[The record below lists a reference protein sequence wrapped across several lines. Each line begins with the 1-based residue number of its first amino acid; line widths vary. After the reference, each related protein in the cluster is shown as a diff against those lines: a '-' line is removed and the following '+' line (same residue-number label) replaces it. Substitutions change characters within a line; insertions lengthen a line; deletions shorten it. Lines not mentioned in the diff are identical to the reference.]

1 MRHPTPY
8 LPTLILS
15 LLFVPQSLAQEGSF
29 GYSVAPEN
37 CLMFSSWTGL
47 QPAADGSTN
56 QAELM
61 MSEPEIVEFG
71 EQITEQITVLA
82 TLAMRDQPALKQQA
96 VKAMMPQVMG
106 MLFARPGCLLVESVD
121 VDIQEETVKVEAGL
135 AFEFGEGA
143 EQFLNS
149 LITMS
154 EGEGLPLR
162 KEKLEER
169 DAYAVM
175 LPKSPFKSVV
185 YLSAVDGKLL
195 VGVGRASMTK
205 LVQAALGR
213 YESGKPKWLAE
224 LEKQLPVPRRTSV
237 GFVNLEAI
245 YGQAMETA
253 GPAAQAIQTMV
264 QALGLHRLKSITNS
278 SGYDEMALVDH
289 ARLSWN
295 GPGSGLLT
303 MVGTEPLNLKSLQ
316 NVPADALYVTSISI
330 NLNNVIKKAIE
341 FMREFSPRDVEG
353 FGREMGQMA
362 DEIGINPQTDIL
374 AHLGSTW
381 TLFNGAGDGLGVGT
395 LLTVDLKD
403 QVALERVNQDLI
415 STFQQLD
422 VRGGPQILARELA
435 DATVYTLTV
444 PDFPMPVQPS
454 WSLHDGHL
462 WVSLYPQTL
471 RPYIDLARSDE
482 KLDLSELAVE
492 EGIVGFAYQDVKRL
506 YEMIYAY
513 GAMFGGMAG
522 VFADE
527 AGLGPDTEVLGQ
539 TLSQVTLPSYRS
551 VYRHILPSQSVLR
564 SDESGWQLTSYQTV
578 PSVNIV
584 VAGPIG
590 VALLLP
596 AVQAAR
602 DSSRRATSMN
612 NLKLIGLAVHNHGAA
627 YRSLLPAAYTKAED
641 GTPLLS
647 WRVKLLPFLGYTNL
661 YERFNL
667 DEPWDSD
674 HNIALLEEMPEAYRS
689 PVSMADPG
697 MTVYLGNGGEHG
709 MLSNN
714 PEDEGGIRFGQVTDG
729 LSNTIM
735 VIEASDQLAEPW
747 TKPTEFEFDPDT
759 SWQLFGPYPDGTNAV
774 LGDGSVHFLSEYLDI
789 DTWKALFSRDDGEV
803 VNAWD

>member
-1 MRHPTPY
+1 MLRLRPY
-8 LPTLILS
+8 FLALTLT
-15 LLFVPQSLAQEGSF
+15 LFSSFTTLAQDGSF
-29 GYSVAPEN
+29 GYSIAPEN

-47 QPAADGSTN
+47 QPAAEGSTN

-61 MSEPEIVEFG
+61 MNEPEIVEFG

-96 VKAMMPQVMG
+96 VKTMIPEVMG
-106 MLFARPGCLLVESVD
+106 MLFGRPGCLLVESVD
-121 VDIQEETVKVEAGL
+121 VNMQEQSVTVEAGL

-149 LITMS
+149 LIAMA

-162 KEKLEER
+162 KGKMEER

-175 LPKSPFKSVV
+175 LPESPFKSVV

-205 LVQAALGR
+205 LVQAALGKSG
-213 YESGKPKWLAE
+213 SGKPKWLAE
-224 LEKQLPVPRRTSV
+224 LEEQLPVPRRTSV

-253 GPAAQAIQTMV
+253 GPAAQAIQPMV
-264 QALGLHRLKSITNS
+264 QALGLHNLKSITS
-278 SGYDEMALVDH
+278 SAGYDENALVDH

-295 GPGSGLLT
+295 GPASGLLT
-303 MVGTEPLNLKSLQ
+303 MVGTEPLNLASLE

-330 NLNNVIKKAIE
+330 NLNEVMTKTIE
-341 FMREFSPRDVEG
+341 LARGFSPRDVEG
-353 FGREMGQMA
+353 FEREMGQMA

-403 QVALERVNQDLI
+403 QAALEKVNQDLI
-415 STFQQLD
+415 STFQQLGG
-422 VRGGPQILARELA
+422 RGGPQIQARELA
-435 DATVYTLTV
+435 DATVYTFTV
-444 PDFPMPVQPS
+444 PGFPMPVQPS
-454 WSLHDGHL
+454 WSMYDGHL
-462 WVSLYPQTL
+462 WVSLYPQIL
-471 RPYIDLARSDE
+471 RPYVEPAPGDE

-492 EGIVGFAYQDVKRL
+492 EGIVGYAYQDVKRQ

-513 GAMFGGMAG
+513 GAMLGGMAG

-527 AGLGPDTEVLGQ
+527 AGMGPDAEVLGQ
-539 TLSQVTLPSYRS
+539 TLSQVTLPSCRS

-564 SDESGWQLTSYQTV
+564 SDEGGWQLTSHQTV

-590 VALLLP
+590 VGLLLP

-602 DSSRRATSMN
+602 HAARRTTSMN
-612 NLKLIGLAVHNHGAA
+612 NLKQIALAVHNHESA
-627 YRSLLPAAYTKAED
+627 YRRLPAAYTKAED

-647 WRVKLLPFLGYTNL
+647 WRVKLLPFIEQQAL
-661 YERFNL
+661 YERFHL

-674 HNIALLEEMPEAYRS
+674 HNIALLEEMPEVYRS

-709 MLSNN
+709 LLSNDPDSN
-714 PEDEGGIRFGQVTDG
+714 RGIRFGQVTDG

-735 VIEASDQLAEPW
+735 VIETSDQLAEPW

-759 SWQLFGPYPDGTNAV
+759 SWQLFGAYTDGTNVA
-774 LGDGSVHFLSEYLDI
+774 LGDGSVQFFSEFLDL
-789 DTWKALFSRDDGEV
+789 DTWKALFTRDGGEI
-803 VNAWD
+803 VNAWDL

>member
-1 MRHPTPY
+1 M
-8 LPTLILS
+8 
-15 LLFVPQSLAQEGSF
+15 
-29 GYSVAPEN
+29 N
-37 CLMFSSWTGL
+37 
-47 QPAADGSTN
+47 
-56 QAELM
+56 
-61 MSEPEIVEFG
+61 EPEIVEFG
-71 EQITEQITVLA
+71 EQITEQITALA

-96 VKAMMPQVMG
+96 VKAMIPQAMG
-106 MLFARPGCLLVESVD
+106 MLFARPGCLLVESID
-121 VDIQEETVKVEAGL
+121 VNMQEESVKVEAGL
-135 AFEFGEGA
+135 AFEFGDGA

-149 LITMS
+149 LITMA

-162 KEKLEER
+162 KGKMEER

-175 LPKSPFKSVV
+175 LPESPFKSVV

-195 VGVGRASMTK
+195 VGVGRESMTK
-205 LVQAALGR
+205 LVQAALGKSDR
-213 YESGKPKWLAE
+213 GKPKWLAE
-224 LEKQLPVPRRTSV
+224 LEEQLPVPRRTSV

-253 GPAAQAIQTMV
+253 GPAAQAIQPMI
-264 QALGLHRLKSITNS
+264 QALGLHSLKSITSS
-278 SGYDEMALVDH
+278 SGYDETALVDH

-295 GPGSGLLT
+295 GPASGLLT
-303 MVGTEPLNLKSLQ
+303 MVGTEPLNLKSLE

-330 NLNNVIKKAIE
+330 NLNDVMTKAIE
-341 FMREFSPRDVEG
+341 LARGFSPRDVEG
-353 FGREMGQMA
+353 FEREMGQME
-362 DEIGINPQTDIL
+362 DETGFNPQRDL
-374 AHLGSTW
+374 LSHLGSTW

-395 LLTVDLKD
+395 LLTVDVKN
-403 QVALERVNQDLI
+403 QAALMQTNAAII
-415 STFQQLD
+415 SWFQEL
-422 VRGGPQILARELA
+422 GPQAPQIMQRKAA
-435 DATVYTLTV
+435 GATIYTFSI
-444 PDFPMPVQPS
+444 PEMPMPVQPS
-454 WSLHDGHL
+454 WSMHDGHL
-462 WVSLYPQTL
+462 WVSLYPQIL
-471 RPYIDLARSDE
+471 RPYLEPAPGDE
-482 KLDLSELAVE
+482 KLELSELAVE
-492 EGIVGFAYQDVKRL
+492 EGIVGYSYQDVKRQ

-513 GAMFGGMAG
+513 GAMLGGMAG

-527 AGLGPDTEVLGQ
+527 AGMGPDAEVLGQ
-539 TLSQVTLPSYRS
+539 SLSQVTLPSCRS

-564 SDESGWQLTSYQTV
+564 SDESGWQLTSHQTV

-590 VALLLP
+590 VGLLLP

-602 DSSRRATSMN
+602 HAARRATSMN
-612 NLKLIGLAVHNHGAA
+612 NLKQIALAVHNHESA
-627 YRSLLPAAYTKAED
+627 YRRLPAAYTKADD

-647 WRVKLLPFLGYTNL
+647 WRVKLLPFMGYTNL

-714 PEDEGGIRFGQVTDG
+714 PDDKRGIGFRQVTDG

-759 SWQLFGPYPDGTNAV
+759 SWQLFGPYTDGTNAA
-774 LGDGSVHFLSEYLDI
+774 LGDGSVQFFSEFLDL
-789 DTWKALFSRDDGEV
+789 DTWKALFTRDGGEI
-803 VNAWD
+803 VNAWELQP